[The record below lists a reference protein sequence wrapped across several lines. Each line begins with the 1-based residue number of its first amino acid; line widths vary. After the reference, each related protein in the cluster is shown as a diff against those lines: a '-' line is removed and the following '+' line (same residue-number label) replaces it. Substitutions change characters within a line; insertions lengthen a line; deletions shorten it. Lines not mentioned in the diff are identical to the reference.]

1 MLSPDVE
8 AHPEN
13 SLAADHA
20 SGVGG
25 AGVIDYG
32 HIELAYGAEDRLPI
46 QRQHP

>member
-8 AHPEN
+8 AHPKN

-25 AGVIDYG
+25 AGVIDYC
-32 HIELAYGAEDRLPI
+32 HIELATDSFARL
-46 QRQHP
+46 